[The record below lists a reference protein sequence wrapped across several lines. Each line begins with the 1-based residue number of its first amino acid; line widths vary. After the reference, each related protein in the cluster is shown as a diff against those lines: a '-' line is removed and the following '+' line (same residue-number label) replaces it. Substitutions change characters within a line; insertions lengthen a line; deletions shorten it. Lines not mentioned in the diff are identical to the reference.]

1 MKRRL
6 DDDEDGDGEDL
17 FDNAERDYE
26 AIPELDQLDE
36 TMLDHEEYDDFNV
49 DSRRAA
55 DAEIDKRAHRD
66 DRLGGYLDSIGDR
79 DDSSRAPRRT
89 ARKFA
94 RRDDEDAD
102 DGAEAFEEAFVD
114 EINLEAIDM
123 PLREWIA
130 TDRTRQAIKA
140 RFRHFLENDA
150 ANLEAITKMCANN
163 LASFEVSFPALSAA
177 VPILAIWVADAP
189 RDILEIFDEV
199 ANELVLSSE
208 LFPAYATIQDEVH
221 VRIRDLPILD
231 NLRDLRQSHLNQL
244 VRVSGVVTRRTGVF
258 PQLKLVKFTC
268 MSCSTLLGPFK
279 QSSAAEVKPTSCPT
293 CQQDGPFKLDQEE
306 TVYRNY
312 QKLVVQ
318 EAPGTVPPGRVPR
331 HKDVILLADL
341 IDAVQPGEE
350 VEITGVYAHAY
361 DTGLSGRAGFPIF
374 STNIEANHVSKRTT
388 GKATSGA
395 ISEDDKRKIV
405 RLSRDPKIVERIVA
419 SIAPSIYG
427 QQHVKRA
434 LALAMFGGCAKN
446 IDGKHRIRGD
456 INVLLLGDPGCAKSQ
471 LLKYCCGVVPRA
483 VYTTGKGASAVGLTA
498 GVHKDPLTKEWTL
511 EGGALVLADNGLC
524 CIDEFDKMNEQD
536 RTSIHEAMEQQT
548 ISIAKAGIHANLNAR
563 TAILAAANPKHG
575 RYDKTKTLK
584 ANVDM
589 SAPIMSRFDLFFIV
603 IDDCDEL
610 ADRAVATHIV
620 DVHRGAKRVLHAPFP
635 AGELSTYI
643 LAARERTP
651 KITREAHAKLVWCYR
666 RLRQNDVVGRS
677 KTAYRITVRQ
687 LESLIRLSEAFAK
700 IHMIDEI
707 TADHVDEAFRLLK
720 KSIISVETEA
730 VVLDHL
736 DDDEHDFQAF
746 AAQQVALADDDEQGE
761 EQGEEQGPANDE
773 PASAGPANDED
784 ADYEPAAESAAR
796 PEEPKGKERVKLSYE
811 EYQRYATEIT
821 LHLRKVAQRPG
832 VAGATRS
839 EIIAWY
845 HSTHKDAVGDD
856 EDRAHA
862 KLLKQI
868 LKRLQKDET
877 LIAIA
882 DADDGEPTLAVHPN
896 FSLS

>member
-536 RTSIHEAMEQQT
+536 RTSIHEAMEQQS
-548 ISIAKAGIHANLNAR
+548 ISISKAGIVTSLQAR
-563 TAILAAANPKHG
+563 CSVVAAANPIGG
-575 RYDKTKTLK
+575 RYDSSATF
-584 ANVDM
+584 ADNVELTD
-589 SAPIMSRFDLFFIV
+589 PILQRFDILCVLQDIV
-603 IDDCDEL
+603 DPVLDEQLATFVVGSHSRAAAKTNRSDDAHVSPAAPPPEPAAPPPGDDDCIPQDIL
-610 ADRAVATHIV
+610 NKYVAYARDTCRPRLQSIDQTKISRLYADLRRESVTCGGVPIAVRH
-620 DVHRGAKRVLHAPFP
+620 
-635 AGELSTYI
+635 
-643 LAARERTP
+643 
-651 KITREAHAKLVWCYR
+651 
-666 RLRQNDVVGRS
+666 
-677 KTAYRITVRQ
+677 
-687 LESLIRLSEAFAK
+687 LESLIRMSE
-700 IHMIDEI
+700 
-707 TADHVDEAFRLLK
+707 
-720 KSIISVETEA
+720 
-730 VVLDHL
+730 
-736 DDDEHDFQAF
+736 
-746 AAQQVALADDDEQGE
+746 
-761 EQGEEQGPANDE
+761 
-773 PASAGPANDED
+773 
-784 ADYEPAAESAAR
+784 
-796 PEEPKGKERVKLSYE
+796 
-811 EYQRYATEIT
+811 
-821 LHLRKVAQRPG
+821 
-832 VAGATRS
+832 
-839 EIIAWY
+839 
-845 HSTHKDAVGDD
+845 
-856 EDRAHA
+856 AHA
-862 KLLKQI
+862 KMHL
-868 LKRLQKDET
+868 RDHVRDDDVDA
-877 LIAIA
+877 AIA
-882 DADDGEPTLAVHPN
+882 VLVGSFISAQKFSVRTSLERGFRKYLTTSADFDELLFNALQLLLREAQTYATLRSRPDDALEVLVDDFEAKARELNVHNLEAFYSSAKFKAN
-896 FSLS
+896 FQLSEFKIVARTAAPEGL

>member
-1 MKRRL
+1 MSGAPAASGEETDQSTENLVAEHFSRFLLGFRNAKR
-6 DDDEDGDGEDL
+6 
-17 FDNAERDYE
+17 
-26 AIPELDQLDE
+26 
-36 TMLDHEEYDDFNV
+36 
-49 DSRRAA
+49 SRRSSVTSMADGADDASGPAKYEGLLLSMIDAEQSTIRVDFADVRAHDVDLA
-55 DAEIDKRAHRD
+55 DAIVKEYYRYERALREGTKQAV
-66 DRLGGYLDSIGDR
+66 REL
-79 DDSSRAPRRT
+79 RR
-89 ARKFA
+89 R
-94 RRDDEDAD
+94 RRDD
-102 DGAEAFEEAFVD
+102 DGSGVAAAPTREEAEAEAREVFV
-114 EINLEAIDM
+114 
-123 PLREWIA
+123 
-130 TDRTRQAIKA
+130 
-140 RFRHFLENDA
+140 
-150 ANLEAITKMCANN
+150 
-163 LASFEVSFPALSAA
+163 ALHNVGSA
-177 VPILAIWVADAP
+177 
-189 RDILEIFDEV
+189 FK
-199 ANELVLSSE
+199 
-208 LFPAYATIQDEVH
+208 
-221 VRIRDLPILD
+221 
-231 NLRDLRQSHLNQL
+231 LRDLRSAKVGQL
-244 VRVSGVVTRRTGVF
+244 VSARGTVTRTSDVRPELLIGSFVCVKCGLEARLVEQQLRYTTPTICTNAACNNSASAGWHLQMDKSTFTDWQRLRVQESPDEIPAGSLPRALDVIVRDLNVERVYAGDKILATGTLAVVPDASGLARAGENAVSQRGGAAGGDMAQGVTGTKMMGSREMTYKLVF
-258 PQLKLVKFTC
+258 VACDVESINQQSKYDEFECSDEEDEALTAGENAPEEDDDEMVRRQKRRKRREMALCERMRKTPQLYD
-268 MSCSTLLGPFK
+268 
-279 QSSAAEVKPTSCPT
+279 A
-293 CQQDGPFKLDQEE
+293 
-306 TVYRNY
+306 
-312 QKLVVQ
+312 
-318 EAPGTVPPGRVPR
+318 
-331 HKDVILLADL
+331 LA
-341 IDAVQPGEE
+341 Q
-350 VEITGVYAHAY
+350 
-361 DTGLSGRAGFPIF
+361 
-374 STNIEANHVSKRTT
+374 
-388 GKATSGA
+388 
-395 ISEDDKRKIV
+395 
-405 RLSRDPKIVERIVA
+405 
-419 SIAPSIYG
+419 SIAPAVYG
-427 QQHVKRA
+427 HADIKRGI
-434 LALAMFGGCAKN
+434 LLQLVGGVHKVTQEG
-446 IDGKHRIRGD
+446 IKLRGD
-456 INVLLLGDPGCAKSQ
+456 INVCVVGDPSTAKSQ
-471 LLKYCCGVVPRA
+471 FLKYVYSFMPRA
-483 VYTTGKGASAVGLTA
+483 VYTSGKAASAAGLTA
-498 GVHKDPLTKEWTL
+498 SVVRDAETGEFCVEA
-511 EGGALVLADNGLC
+511 GALMLADNGIC
-524 CIDEFDKMNEQD
+524 CIDEFDKMDIGDQVA
-536 RTSIHEAMEQQT
+536 IHEAMEQQT